1 MPSTPDNNFEGNK
14 EGDTGM
20 VDRIYRERGQAV
32 QIYVMSWQGL
42 AMYDPA
48 SGKPPVQLVKGT
60 GFLKGEGC
68 PR

>member
-1 MPSTPDNNFEGNK
+1 MPSTPGNNFEGNK

-20 VDRIYRERGQAV
+20 ADRIYRDYGQAV
-32 QIYVMSWQGL
+32 QIYVMSWNGL
-42 AMYDPA
+42 SMYDPKTKQ
-48 SGKPPVQLVKGT
+48 STQLVKGT